1 MGGADRARAHR
12 ETRGRTRLADA
23 TTRPDATEARAMS
36 NDPIVMYGA
45 LAFAAV
51 LAIPILRFLAKQLGQ
66 LSGAP
71 GAGTVVGGGY
81 GGKTGSFTLAEVAKH
96 ASRDDVWVVIKDKV
110 YDLSDFIDEH
120 PGGVESIMKRAG
132 GDATEGFFGPQHPS
146 RVHDMIDEYLIGD
159 VVAETDKDK

>member
-1 MGGADRARAHR
+1 
-12 ETRGRTRLADA
+12 
-23 TTRPDATEARAMS
+23 MS
-36 NDPIVMYGA
+36 NDTIVMYGA

-51 LAIPILRFLAKQLGQ
+51 LAVPILRFLAKQLGQ

-96 ASRDDVWVVIKDKV
+96 ASKDDIWVVIKDKV

-120 PGGVESIMKRAG
+120 PGGVESIEEARGRGRHRGIFRSAAPLPGPRHDRRVPYRRRRG
-132 GDATEGFFGPQHPS
+132 GDRQGQVRWSTRARAAS
-146 RVHDMIDEYLIGD
+146 RTTTRGSQSR
-159 VVAETDKDK
+159 